1 MTPLFR
7 RPLSGP
13 ARCWTVGTLGPGSA
27 GASTLAVAMATCLG
41 GLLVE
46 ADADGGV
53 LGARYENWLD
63 ERAPSL
69 SSVLAALHTYAGLAS
84 VDQQLQRL
92 PGGARA
98 VLSAPDAESVLN
110 PVLRLVEDLD
120 DLRRGLAGETMVLDI
135 GRVRPGS
142 ASLMLAEQAD
152 ALIAVVRPEAE
163 SLGCLMAR
171 LPVMLEQ
178 VPRLLVAV
186 RGQGPYTLAD
196 IRAAIALRA
205 GVRIAV
211 VGVPE
216 DAHGVQAL
224 RRARKG
230 GWTSWGGATLM
241 HSADVLVSLLNG
253 SPPEDSAPVGYGPVR
268 GPSVPLELRL
278 DADRNQW
285 PGPGNEGW

>member
-1 MTPLFR
+1 MTALFR
-7 RPLSGP
+7 RPFSGP

-27 GASTLAVAMATCLG
+27 GASTLAVATATCCG

-46 ADADGGV
+46 ADVDGGV
-53 LGARYENWLD
+53 LRARFGDWAD
-63 ERAPSL
+63 ERAPTL
-69 SSVLAALHTYAGLAS
+69 AALLAALHTYDGVAE

-110 PVLRLVEDLD
+110 PVLRLVEDLP
-120 DLRRGLAGETMVLDI
+120 DLRRGLSDETMVLDI
-135 GRVRPGS
+135 GRVRPGG
-142 ASLMLAEQAD
+142 AGQLLAEQAD

-171 LPVMLEQ
+171 LPVILER

-186 RGQGPYTLAD
+186 RGQGPYALAD

-230 GWTSWGGATLM
+230 GWTSWSGATLM
-241 HSADVLVSLLNG
+241 HSAEIVVSLLTG
-253 SPPEDSAPVGYGPVR
+253 SPPGDSIPARPGPA
-268 GPSVPLELRL
+268 VPLHLRL
-278 DADRNQW
+278 DPDQHPW
-285 PGPGNEGW
+285 PAPEDWG